1 MNTIIELDFADLE
14 LQDLLDIYKTYI
26 TRLMKEFNFSYVWLQ
41 EKAEQGEYDWDYKDI
56 LQHINNFKFDIQV
69 DINYLNFLPNKCK
82 LSYIERQAFKAMQDR
97 VNEIFSR
104 NVSREYP
111 EFYVER
117 NFNRQYIVNK
127 IRRLYRDDYEEYPEY
142 K

>member
-97 VNEIFSR
+97 VNEIFNR